1 VERPVRDKH
10 AGLLQSFV
18 NCGLKKF
25 YNMGSWR
32 RFEPALPNEKT
43 NIFRVCRE
51 AEVGQCPFFNEE
63 LI

>member
-10 AGLLQSFV
+10 AGLLQTFV

-25 YNMGSWR
+25 YNIGSWR
-32 RFEPALPNEKT
+32 RLEPAVPNEKKT
-43 NIFRVCRE
+43 YLGFVERLRLVSISFLNK
-51 AEVGQCPFFNEE
+51 E